1 MLTRKE
7 KVGRNERRKTK
18 KKEDDTE
25 ILGRREGRKA
35 VEKEIK
41 RDD

>member
-1 MLTRKE
+1 MKE
-7 KVGRNERRKTK
+7 ERPK